1 MGKAAIMTVARDAAL
16 EGGRVLLEFLDSDL
30 EVSAKG
36 PRNLVTEADLA
47 AERTIIDTIRHHF
60 PHDSILAEESGIHGT
75 SERQW
80 VIDPLDGTTNYS
92 HRYPFFSVSVA
103 YRVEGRIQ
111 LGVVYDPVAKDL
123 FSATLGGGAQLNGRS
138 IRVSEAT
145 DLRHGFL
152 ATGFSYDYGEM
163 ETNLDLFARVSRRVQ
178 AVRRDGSAALDLCY
192 VACGRFDGYW
202 ELSLSPWDMAAG
214 WLVVE
219 EAGGRVANL
228 DGSPFRLEERTV
240 VASNGRIHHD
250 LVEMLRSASPERRS
264 RVPER
269 SRTNRMRHRK

>member
-1 MGKAAIMTVARDAAL
+1 MDTIMAVARDAAL
-16 EGGRVLLEFLDSDL
+16 KGGRVLLEFLDSDL

-36 PRNLVTEADLA
+36 PRNLVTAADLA

-60 PHDSILAEESGIHGT
+60 PQDSILAEESGVHGAG
-75 SERQW
+75 EHQW
-80 VIDPLDGTTNYS
+80 VIDPLDGTTNFS
-92 HRYPFFSVSVA
+92 HRYPFFSVSLA

-111 LGVVYDPVAKDL
+111 LGVVYDPVAKEL
-123 FSATLGGGAQLNGRS
+123 FSATLGGGAQLNGKP
-138 IRVSEAT
+138 IRVSDQS

-152 ATGFSYDYGEM
+152 ATGFSYDYEEM
-163 ETNLDLFARVSRRVQ
+163 ETNLDLFAQVSRRVQ

-228 DGSPFRLEERTV
+228 DGSPFQLEERTV
-240 VASNGRIHHD
+240 LASNGRIHHD
-250 LVEMLRSASPERRS
+250 LIEMLRPPSPKRR
-264 RVPER
+264 RRP
-269 SRTNRMRHRK
+269 

>member
-1 MGKAAIMTVARDAAL
+1 MGTSAILPVAREAAL
-16 EGGRVLLEFLDSDL
+16 QGGRVLLKYLDSGV

-47 AERTIIDTIRHHF
+47 AEKAIIDIIRRYF
-60 PHDSILAEESGIHGT
+60 PHDSILAEESGVHGAG
-75 SERQW
+75 ERQW

-111 LGVVYDPVAKDL
+111 LGIVYDPVAEEL
-123 FSATLGGGAQLNGRS
+123 FSATVGGGAELNGKS
-138 IRVSEAT
+138 IRVSEQA
-145 DLRHGFL
+145 DLRNGFL
-152 ATGFSYDYGEM
+152 ATGFSYNFREM
-163 ETNLDLFARVSRRVQ
+163 ETNLELFTRVSRKVQ

-219 EAGGRVANL
+219 EAGGTVSDLN
-228 DGSPFRLEERTV
+228 GSPFQLEERTV
-240 VASNGRIHHD
+240 LASNGRIHRD
-250 LVEMLRSASPERRS
+250 LVEILRPDG
-264 RVPER
+264 
-269 SRTNRMRHRK
+269 

>member
-1 MGKAAIMTVARDAAL
+1 MEASAILSVAREAAL
-16 EGGRVLLEFLDSDL
+16 EGGRVLLEYLDSDV

-47 AERTIIDTIRHHF
+47 AERTIIGAIRRHF
-60 PHDSILAEESGIHGT
+60 PHDSILAEESGVHGA

-103 YRVEGRIQ
+103 YRVKGRIL
-111 LGVVYDPVAKDL
+111 LGIVYDPVAEEL
-123 FSATLGGGAQLNGRS
+123 FSATLGGGAQLNGKS
-138 IRVSEAT
+138 IHVSEQS

-152 ATGFSYDYGEM
+152 ATGFSYDYREM
-163 ETNLDLFARVSRRVQ
+163 ETNLEIFTRVSREVQ

-214 WLVVE
+214 GLVVE
-219 EAGGRVANL
+219 EAGGRVSDL
-228 DGSPFRLEERTV
+228 DGSPFQLEERTV
-240 VASNGRIHHD
+240 LASNGRIHQD
-250 LVEMLRSASPERRS
+250 LADMLRPESPRK
-264 RVPER
+264 
-269 SRTNRMRHRK
+269 RT

>member
-1 MGKAAIMTVARDAAL
+1 MKGMDALMTVARDAAL
-16 EGGRVLLEFLDSDL
+16 EGGRILLEFLDSDL

-47 AERTIIDTIRHHF
+47 AERTIIDAIRRNF
-60 PHDSILAEESGIHGT
+60 PHDSILAEESGVHGAG
-75 SERQW
+75 ERQW

-92 HRYPFFSVSVA
+92 HRYPFFSVSLA
-103 YRVEGRIQ
+103 YRVAGRIQ
-111 LGVVYDPVAKDL
+111 LGVVYDPVAEEL
-123 FSATLGGGAQLNGRS
+123 FSATLGGGAQLNCKS
-138 IRVSEAT
+138 IQVSAET
-145 DLRHGFL
+145 DLRRGFL

-163 ETNLDLFARVSRRVQ
+163 ETNLDLFARVSRQVQ

-219 EAGGRVANL
+219 EAGGRVTDL
-228 DGSPFRLEERTV
+228 DGSPFQLEERTV
-240 VASNGRIHHD
+240 LASNGRIHRD
-250 LVEMLRSASPERRS
+250 LVEMLKSASPKRS
-264 RVPER
+264 RQER
-269 SRTNRMRHRK
+269 GVKGVGEA

>member
-1 MGKAAIMTVARDAAL
+1 MGMSTIMAVATDAAL
-16 EGGRVLLEFLDSDL
+16 EGGRVLLGFLDSGV

-47 AERTIIDTIRHHF
+47 AERTIIETIRRHF
-60 PHDSILAEESGIHGT
+60 PHDSILAEESGVHGAG
-75 SERQW
+75 ERQW

-103 YRVEGRIQ
+103 YRVGGRVQ
-111 LGVVYDPVAKDL
+111 AGVVYDPVAREL
-123 FSATLGGGAQLNGRS
+123 FSASRGGGARLNDKP
-138 IRVSEAT
+138 IRVSGAT
-145 DLRHGFL
+145 ELRHGFL

-163 ETNLDLFARVSRRVQ
+163 ETNLGLFARISRKVQ

-214 WLVVE
+214 WLVVT
-219 EAGGRVANL
+219 EAGGRVTNL
-228 DGSPFRLEERTV
+228 DGSRFQLEERTV
-240 VASNGRIHHD
+240 LASNGRIHHD
-250 LVEMLRSASPERRS
+250 MVELLRPEPPVS
-264 RVPER
+264 R
-269 SRTNRMRHRK
+269 

>member
-1 MGKAAIMTVARDAAL
+1 MELDTIMAVARDAAL
-16 EGGRVLLEFLDSDL
+16 AGGRVLLDFMDSDL

-36 PRNLVTEADLA
+36 PRNLVTAADLA
-47 AERTIIDTIRHHF
+47 AEGTIIDTIRRHC
-60 PHDSILAEESGIHGT
+60 PHDAILAEESGAHGAG
-75 SERQW
+75 ERQW

-92 HRYPFFSVSVA
+92 HRYPFFSVSLA

-111 LGVVYDPVAKDL
+111 LGVVYDPVAKEL
-123 FSATLGGGAQLNGRS
+123 FSATLGGGAQLNGNS
-138 IRVSEAT
+138 IGVSEQT

-152 ATGFSYDYGEM
+152 ATGFSYNYEEM

-202 ELSLSPWDMAAG
+202 EVSLSPWDMAAG

-228 DGSPFRLEERTV
+228 DGSPFQLEERTV
-240 VASNGRIHHD
+240 LASNGRIHND
-250 LVEMLRSASPERRS
+250 LVEMLQPPPPKRR
-264 RVPER
+264 
-269 SRTNRMRHRK
+269 RHK

>member
-1 MGKAAIMTVARDAAL
+1 MGTSAIMAVARDAAL
-16 EGGRVLLEFLDSDL
+16 EGGRVLLEYLDSDM

-47 AERTIIDTIRHHF
+47 AERTIIDTIRRHF
-60 PHDSILAEESGIHGT
+60 PHDSILAEESGVHGA

-92 HRYPFFSVSVA
+92 HRYPFFSVSLA
-103 YRVEGRIQ
+103 YRVAGRIQ
-111 LGVVYDPVAKDL
+111 LGIVYDPVAEEL
-123 FSATLGGGAQLNGRS
+123 FSATSGGGAQLNGKS

-145 DLRHGFL
+145 DLQHGFL
-152 ATGFSYDYGEM
+152 ATGFSYDYREM
-163 ETNLDLFARVSRRVQ
+163 EMNLALFARVSRKVQ

-219 EAGGRVANL
+219 EAGGRVSDL
-228 DGSPFRLEERTV
+228 DGSPFQLEERTV
-240 VASNGRIHHD
+240 LASNGRIHHD
-250 LVEMLRSASPERRS
+250 LVELLRAKTSKQRGG
-264 RVPER
+264 
-269 SRTNRMRHRK
+269 K